1 MCISPHSSRNK
12 AIQLKTII
20 VMMMMM
26 MMMIYSVSTKKPS
39 QAQRHQTLN
48 ALIFGPAI

>member
-20 VMMMMM
+20 VMMMM

>member
-26 MMMIYSVSTKKPS
+26 MIYSVSTKNQVKHSVIKP
-39 QAQRHQTLN
+39 
-48 ALIFGPAI
+48 